1 METKVCKECGQ
12 SLPISNFSKNKATKD
27 GLANYCKKCD
37 KERRR
42 KSSGGITQQGVKATL
57 KMSDFDDNMLFAE
70 LRRRGYTGELRY
82 SKALHDCVRTQCPE
96 MLIVNPAFGDYFDV
110 AKFREEIS
118 GKRIRLIALVTSFVD
133 ASLLTVLRWRKRL
146 LTILF
151 IMPARQ
157 MMS

>member
-42 KSSGGITQQGVKATL
+42 KSSGGITQQG
-57 KMSDFDDNMLFAE
+57 

-82 SKALHDCVRTQCPE
+82 SKV
-96 MLIVNPAFGDYFDV
+96 VN
-110 AKFREEIS
+110 I
-118 GKRIRLIALVTSFVD
+118 
-133 ASLLTVLRWRKRL
+133 
-146 LTILF
+146 
-151 IMPARQ
+151 
-157 MMS
+157 

>member
-12 SLPISNFSKNKATKD
+12 SLPKSNFSKNKATKD

-70 LRRRGYTGELRY
+70 LRRR
-82 SKALHDCVRTQCPE
+82 
-96 MLIVNPAFGDYFDV
+96 
-110 AKFREEIS
+110 
-118 GKRIRLIALVTSFVD
+118 
-133 ASLLTVLRWRKRL
+133 TV
-146 LTILF
+146 
-151 IMPARQ
+151 
-157 MMS
+157 

>member
-42 KSSGGITQQGVKATL
+42 KSSGGITL

-82 SKALHDCVRTQCPE
+82 SKV
-96 MLIVNPAFGDYFDV
+96 VN
-110 AKFREEIS
+110 I
-118 GKRIRLIALVTSFVD
+118 
-133 ASLLTVLRWRKRL
+133 
-146 LTILF
+146 
-151 IMPARQ
+151 
-157 MMS
+157 

>member
-82 SKALHDCVRTQCPE
+82 SKV
-96 MLIVNPAFGDYFDV
+96 VNIYAPPRDAARAGGG
-110 AKFREEIS
+110 FRLGQSSE
-118 GKRIRLIALVTSFVD
+118 K
-133 ASLLTVLRWRKRL
+133 
-146 LTILF
+146 
-151 IMPARQ
+151 
-157 MMS
+157 

>member
-12 SLPISNFSKNKATKD
+12 SLPKSNFSKNKATKD

-42 KSSGGITQQGVKATL
+42 KSCVGKNKKVLKATL

-82 SKALHDCVRTQCPE
+82 SKV
-96 MLIVNPAFGDYFDV
+96 VN
-110 AKFREEIS
+110 I
-118 GKRIRLIALVTSFVD
+118 
-133 ASLLTVLRWRKRL
+133 
-146 LTILF
+146 
-151 IMPARQ
+151 
-157 MMS
+157 

>member
-42 KSSGGITQQGVKATL
+42 KSSGGITQPGVKATL

-82 SKALHDCVRTQCPE
+82 SKV
-96 MLIVNPAFGDYFDV
+96 VN
-110 AKFREEIS
+110 I
-118 GKRIRLIALVTSFVD
+118 
-133 ASLLTVLRWRKRL
+133 
-146 LTILF
+146 
-151 IMPARQ
+151 
-157 MMS
+157 

>member
-12 SLPISNFSKNKATKD
+12 SLPKSNFSKNKATKD

-70 LRRRGYTGELRY
+70 LRRRGHWRITLFQSSKYIGMYTSYGWELTNLLQGQDEEYLLEVLTENYRRLRDVPDHLIVTLLEYRGYTG
-82 SKALHDCVRTQCPE
+82 
-96 MLIVNPAFGDYFDV
+96 
-110 AKFREEIS
+110 
-118 GKRIRLIALVTSFVD
+118 RLIKSEN
-133 ASLLTVLRWRKRL
+133 
-146 LTILF
+146 
-151 IMPARQ
+151 
-157 MMS
+157 

>member
-1 METKVCKECGQ
+1 MVRVCPNQ
-12 SLPISNFSKNKATKD
+12 NFSKNKATKD

-82 SKALHDCVRTQCPE
+82 SKV
-96 MLIVNPAFGDYFDV
+96 VN
-110 AKFREEIS
+110 I
-118 GKRIRLIALVTSFVD
+118 
-133 ASLLTVLRWRKRL
+133 
-146 LTILF
+146 
-151 IMPARQ
+151 
-157 MMS
+157 

>member
-12 SLPISNFSKNKATKD
+12 SLPKSNFSKNKATKD

-57 KMSDFDDNMLFAE
+57 KMSD

-82 SKALHDCVRTQCPE
+82 SKV
-96 MLIVNPAFGDYFDV
+96 VN
-110 AKFREEIS
+110 I
-118 GKRIRLIALVTSFVD
+118 
-133 ASLLTVLRWRKRL
+133 
-146 LTILF
+146 
-151 IMPARQ
+151 
-157 MMS
+157 

>member
-57 KMSDFDDNMLFAE
+57 KMSDFDDNMLFAMTFQI
-70 LRRRGYTGELRY
+70 GGIIW
-82 SKALHDCVRTQCPE
+82 
-96 MLIVNPAFGDYFDV
+96 M
-110 AKFREEIS
+110 
-118 GKRIRLIALVTSFVD
+118 
-133 ASLLTVLRWRKRL
+133 
-146 LTILF
+146 ILNK
-151 IMPARQ
+151 
-157 MMS
+157 

>member
-57 KMSDFDDNMLFAE
+57 KMSDFDEDLVCYDFSNWWDNMDDIE
-70 LRRRGYTGELRY
+70 QVKEY
-82 SKALHDCVRTQCPE
+82 
-96 MLIVNPAFGDYFDV
+96 
-110 AKFREEIS
+110 
-118 GKRIRLIALVTSFVD
+118 
-133 ASLLTVLRWRKRL
+133 RKHE
-146 LTILF
+146 
-151 IMPARQ
+151 
-157 MMS
+157 